1 MSYYNG
7 EIQKDSLCLE
17 NSCQWELKMTAI
29 ESIPIVL
36 IKVGPHR
43 QRSEGEDEEIQELA
57 ASMRR
62 VGVLV
67 PLIVRREDTGFLLVA
82 GHRRIAAAAAA
93 GLGEVPA
100 IIREGN
106 EAEAA
111 EVSFAENFFR
121 RDLSPVEQAAA
132 IRECLDAGIMN
143 IEQIAQGFH
152 KKPAWITA
160 QANMTTW
167 APEVLQAIHVKA
179 ISVSAARNLAA
190 ISDARYRNFLLHN
203 AVENGVTARVTAAWL
218 QAWQLSRPAEEA
230 LSTAPVDGV
239 IPAAAVVPQAPCL
252 FCANVFRTDALN
264 YMPVCGTCLADFHQ
278 ARERRIAD
286 EKRS

>member
-1 MSYYNG
+1 MLK
-7 EIQKDSLCLE
+7 IQSIAI
-17 NSCQWELKMTAI
+17 SAI
-29 ESIPIVL
+29 E
-36 IKVGPHR
+36 VGPHR
-43 QRSEGEDEEIQELA
+43 QRSEVEDEEIQEIA

-62 VGVLV
+62 VGVIQPV
-67 PLIVRREDTGFLLVA
+67 IVVRKNDSFLLVA

-93 GLGEVPA
+93 GLAEVPA
-100 IIREGN
+100 IIREGT

-132 IRECLDAGIMN
+132 IRECIDAGIMT

-152 KKPAWITA
+152 RSQAWITA

-167 APEVLQAIHVKA
+167 APEILQAIHFKQ
-179 ISVSAARNLAA
+179 ISVSAARNLAQ
-190 ISDARYRNFLLHN
+190 ISDSQYRGFLLHN

>member
-1 MSYYNG
+1 MPTIQDIQIK
-7 EIQKDSLCLE
+7 EIE
-17 NSCQWELKMTAI
+17 
-29 ESIPIVL
+29 
-36 IKVGPHR
+36 VGPHR
-43 QRSEGEDEEIQELA
+43 QRSEGEDEEIQELT
-57 ASMRR
+57 ASIRR

-67 PLIVRREDTGFLLVA
+67 PLIVVRKDDAFLLVA

-93 GLGEVPA
+93 GLAEVPA
-100 IIREGN
+100 IVREGT
-106 EAEAA
+106 EIDIA

-143 IEQIAQGFH
+143 IEQIAEGFH
-152 KKPAWITA
+152 RSQAWITA

-167 APEVLQAIHVKA
+167 APEVLQAIHSKM
-179 ISVSAARNLAA
+179 ISVSAGRNLAA
-190 ISDARYRNFLLHN
+190 ISDTQYRNFLLHN

-218 QAWQLSRPAEEA
+218 QAWQLSRPLEEA
-230 LSTAPVDGV
+230 LNTPPVDGV

-264 YMPVCGTCLADFHQ
+264 YMGVCGQCLADFQQ
-278 ARERRIAD
+278 ARERRMVE

>member
-1 MSYYNG
+1 M
-7 EIQKDSLCLE
+7 IQ
-17 NSCQWELKMTAI
+17 
-29 ESIPIVL
+29 
-36 IKVGPHR
+36 VGQHR
-43 QRSEGEDEEIQELA
+43 QRSEGEDEELQELT
-57 ASMRR
+57 ASIRR

-67 PLIVRREDTGFLLVA
+67 PLIVRRADNGFLLVA
-82 GHRRIAAAAAA
+82 GHRRIAAAKAA
-93 GLGEVPA
+93 GLAEVPA
-100 IIREGN
+100 LIREGN

-132 IRECLDAGIMN
+132 IRECLDAGILT

-152 KKPAWITA
+152 RSEAWITA

-190 ISDARYRNFLLHN
+190 ISDVRYRNFLLNN

-239 IPAAAVVPQAPCL
+239 IPAVAIVPQAPCL
-252 FCANVFRTDALN
+252 FCAQVKRTDGLN
-264 YMPVCGTCLADFHQ
+264 YMPVCPQCLADFQQ
-278 ARERRIAD
+278 ARETRMA
-286 EKRS
+286 EEHRS